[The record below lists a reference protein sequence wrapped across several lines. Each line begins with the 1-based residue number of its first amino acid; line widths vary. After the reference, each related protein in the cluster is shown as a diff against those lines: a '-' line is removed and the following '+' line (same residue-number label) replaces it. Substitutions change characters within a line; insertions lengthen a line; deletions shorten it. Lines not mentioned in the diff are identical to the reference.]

1 MSPDRLD
8 RRHIFRVDLHNE
20 TAYIRH
26 EIPWDQLKDGYL
38 FYMFGNNT
46 YANIT
51 DEDGRPIPAMGPI
64 PLREYLK

>member
-1 MSPDRLD
+1 M
-8 RRHIFRVDLHNE
+8 DLHND

-26 EIPWDQLKDGYL
+26 EIPWDQLKNGYL
-38 FYMFGNNT
+38 FYLFGNNT

-64 PLREYLK
+64 PLEEYLK